1 MYSLIQ
7 KRKIVAILV
16 IVSFS
21 TLSIF
26 SAPVHAK
33 MINTDEIL
41 KQSQYDLSRKS
52 INTFLDRS
60 EVQKYLVAW
69 GVSPEEAK
77 ARIDSLTDEE
87 IENIVSRMDQ
97 LPAGGDALGTIVGAA
112 LLIFI
117 ILLVT
122 DILGF
127 TDVFSFVKSNK

>member
-7 KRKIVAILV
+7 KRRAIAILV
-16 IVSFS
+16 IVTFS
-21 TLSIF
+21 TFCII
-26 SAPVHAK
+26 SAPARAR
-33 MINTDEIL
+33 MINTDEIF

-87 IENIVSRMDQ
+87 IENIASRIDR
-97 LPAGGDALGTIVGAA
+97 LPAGGDGLGTIVGAA

-117 ILLVT
+117 ILLIT
-122 DILGF
+122 DILGY
-127 TDVFSFVKSNK
+127 TDVFSFVKK

>member
-7 KRKIVAILV
+7 KRKAIAILV

-21 TLSIF
+21 TFCII
-26 SAPVHAK
+26 SAPARAR
-33 MINTDEIL
+33 MIHTDEIF

-60 EVQKYLVAW
+60 EVQNYLVAW

-77 ARIDSLTDEE
+77 ARLDSLTDEE
-87 IENIVSRMDQ
+87 IENIASRINR
-97 LPAGGDALGTIVGAA
+97 LPAGGDGLGTIVGAA

-117 ILLVT
+117 ILLIT
-122 DILGF
+122 DILGY
-127 TDVFSFVKSNK
+127 TDVFSFVKK

>member
-7 KRKIVAILV
+7 KRKAIAILV

-21 TLSIF
+21 TFCII
-26 SAPVHAK
+26 SAPARAR
-33 MINTDEIL
+33 MINTDEIF

-87 IENIVSRMDQ
+87 IENIASRINR
-97 LPAGGDALGTIVGAA
+97 LPAGGDGLGTIVGAA

-117 ILLVT
+117 ILLIT
-122 DILGF
+122 DILGY
-127 TDVFSFVKSNK
+127 TDVFSFVKK

>member
-7 KRKIVAILV
+7 RRKIVAILI

-21 TLSIF
+21 TLSII
-26 SAPVHAK
+26 SAPAQAT
-33 MINTDEIL
+33 MIDTNEIF

-52 INTFLDRS
+52 INSLLDRS
-60 EVQKYLVAW
+60 EVQNYLVAW

-87 IENIVSRMDQ
+87 IENIASRIDR
-97 LPAGGDALGTIVGAA
+97 LPAGGDGLGAIVGAA

-117 ILLVT
+117 ILLIT
-122 DILGF
+122 DILGY
-127 TDVFSFVKSNK
+127 TDVFSFVRSNK

>member
-7 KRKIVAILV
+7 KRKAIAILV

-21 TLSIF
+21 TLCII
-26 SAPVHAK
+26 SAPAQAK
-33 MINTDEIL
+33 MINTDEIF
-41 KQSQYDLSRKS
+41 KQSQYDLSSKS

-60 EVQKYLVAW
+60 EIQKYLVAW

-87 IENIVSRMDQ
+87 IENIASRIDR
-97 LPAGGDALGTIVGAA
+97 LPAGGDGLGTIVGAA

-117 ILLVT
+117 ILLIT

-127 TDVFSFVKSNK
+127 TDVFSFVKK

>member
-7 KRKIVAILV
+7 KRKAIAILV
-16 IVSFS
+16 IVTFS
-21 TLSIF
+21 TFCII
-26 SAPVHAK
+26 SAPARAR
-33 MINTDEIL
+33 MINTDEIF

-60 EVQKYLVAW
+60 EVQNYLVAW

-87 IENIVSRMDQ
+87 IENIASRIDR
-97 LPAGGDALGTIVGAA
+97 LPAGGDGLGTIVGAA

-117 ILLVT
+117 ILLIT
-122 DILGF
+122 DILGY
-127 TDVFSFVKSNK
+127 TDVFSFVKK

>member
-7 KRKIVAILV
+7 KRKAIAILV

-21 TLSIF
+21 TFCII
-26 SAPVHAK
+26 SAPARAR
-33 MINTDEIL
+33 MINTDEIF
-41 KQSQYDLSRKS
+41 KQGQYDLSRKS

-60 EVQKYLVAW
+60 EVQNYLVAW

-87 IENIVSRMDQ
+87 IENIASRIDR
-97 LPAGGDALGTIVGAA
+97 LPAGGDGLGTIVGAA

-117 ILLVT
+117 ILLIT
-122 DILGF
+122 DILGY
-127 TDVFSFVKSNK
+127 TDVFSFVKK

>member
-21 TLSIF
+21 TLSII

-41 KQSQYDLSRKS
+41 EQSQHDFSRKS

-60 EVQKYLVAW
+60 EVQNYLVAW

-87 IENIVSRMDQ
+87 IENIASRINR
-97 LPAGGDALGTIVGAA
+97 LPAGGDGLGTIVGAA

-117 ILLVT
+117 ILLIT
-122 DILGF
+122 DILGY
-127 TDVFSFVKSNK
+127 TDVFSFVKK

>member
-7 KRKIVAILV
+7 KRKAIAILV

-21 TLSIF
+21 TFCII
-26 SAPVHAK
+26 SAPARAR
-33 MINTDEIL
+33 MINTDEIF

-69 GVSPEEAK
+69 GISPEEAK

-87 IENIVSRMDQ
+87 IENIASRIDN
-97 LPAGGDALGTIVGAA
+97 LPAGGDGLGTIVGAA

-127 TDVFSFVKSNK
+127 TDVFSFVKK

>member
-7 KRKIVAILV
+7 KRKAIAILV

-21 TLSIF
+21 TFCII
-26 SAPVHAK
+26 SAPARAR
-33 MINTDEIL
+33 MINTDEIF
-41 KQSQYDLSRKS
+41 KQGQYDLSRKS

-60 EVQKYLVAW
+60 EVQNYLVAW

-87 IENIVSRMDQ
+87 IENIASRINR
-97 LPAGGDALGTIVGAA
+97 LPAGGDGLGTIVGAA

-117 ILLVT
+117 ILLIT
-122 DILGF
+122 DILVY
-127 TDVFSFVKSNK
+127 TDVFSFVKK

>member
-7 KRKIVAILV
+7 KRKAIAILV
-16 IVSFS
+16 IVTFS
-21 TLSIF
+21 TFCII
-26 SAPVHAK
+26 SAPARAR
-33 MINTDEIL
+33 MINTDEIF

-60 EVQKYLVAW
+60 EVQNYLVAW

-87 IENIVSRMDQ
+87 IENIASRINR
-97 LPAGGDALGTIVGAA
+97 LPAGGDGLGTIVGAA

-117 ILLVT
+117 ILLIT
-122 DILGF
+122 DILGY
-127 TDVFSFVKSNK
+127 TDVFSFVKK

>member
-7 KRKIVAILV
+7 KRKIAAILV

-21 TLSIF
+21 TLCII
-26 SAPVHAK
+26 SAPAQAK
-33 MINTDEIL
+33 MINTDEIF
-41 KQSQYDLSRKS
+41 KQSQYDLSSKS

-87 IENIVSRMDQ
+87 IENIASRIDR
-97 LPAGGDALGTIVGAA
+97 LPAGGDGLGTIVGAA

-117 ILLVT
+117 ILLIT

-127 TDVFSFVKSNK
+127 TDVFSFVKK